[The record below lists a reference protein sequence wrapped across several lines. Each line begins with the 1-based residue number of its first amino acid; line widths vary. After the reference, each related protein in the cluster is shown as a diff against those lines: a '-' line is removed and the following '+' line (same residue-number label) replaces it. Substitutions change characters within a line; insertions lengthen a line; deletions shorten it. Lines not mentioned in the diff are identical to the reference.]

1 MPLQGTL
8 PHANSRMFTLFSR
21 DPTLAPGIRKR
32 SLHARSSFKC
42 VYARPCR
49 CPAVLV
55 GCGEEKPAA
64 PELPRVYVQPVKTAE
79 FAASVALTGDI
90 QARVQTQL
98 SFRVNGK
105 IIQRNV
111 DVGDRVKANQVLAR
125 LDPKDLQINVDSA
138 QASVAAE
145 QARVSQTR
153 AAFVRQQ
160 KLLPKG
166 YTSQSEYDS
175 AQAALRGSESSLKAA
190 QAQLANAREQL
201 SYTALVAEAPGV
213 ITARQAEVGQVV
225 QATVPIFDLARDGE
239 RDAVFN
245 VYESLFVQPPGDE
258 PVQVTLLD
266 NPTIKVSGKVR
277 EVTPAVSAQT
287 GTLQVKIALDPLPEG
302 MDLGS
307 VVSVAL
313 SKPASAS
320 VELPW
325 SALTKDLGEHLGKP
339 AVWVVDEQ
347 GKANLRRV
355 TVARYL
361 TSHVI
366 ISDGLKGGEKVVIA
380 GGQLL
385 HPDMQVEI
393 ADQPQPQNAKVQP

>member
-1 MPLQGTL
+1 MPVRI
-8 PHANSRMFTLFSR
+8 SRLVTFG
-21 DPTLAPGIRKR
+21 LAAA
-32 SLHARSSFKC
+32 LA
-42 VYARPCR
+42 AL
-49 CPAVLV
+49 A

-64 PELPRVYVQPVKTAE
+64 PELPRVYVQTVKSAD
-79 FAASVALTGDI
+79 FAASVALTGDV
-90 QARVQTQL
+90 QARVQTRL

-111 DVGDRVKANQVLAR
+111 DVGDRVTARQVLAR
-125 LDPKDLQINVDSA
+125 LDPKDLQTNVDSA
-138 QASVAAE
+138 AAAVAAE
-145 QARVSQTR
+145 QARVSQSR

-166 YTSQSEYDS
+166 YTSRSEYDS
-175 AQAALRGSESSLKAA
+175 AQAAVRGSESSLKAA

-201 SYTALVAEAPGV
+201 GYTALVADAPGV

-225 QATVPIFDLARDGE
+225 QATMPIFDLARDGD

-245 VYESLFVQPPGDE
+245 VYESLFVQPPTNQA
-258 PVQVTLLD
+258 VQVTLLD
-266 NPTIKVSGKVR
+266 NPNIKVSGKVR

-313 SKPASAS
+313 NAPANAS

-325 SALTKDLGEHLGKP
+325 AALTKDLGEQLGKP

-347 GKANLRRV
+347 GKVNLRKV
-355 TVARYL
+355 TVTRYL
-361 TSHVI
+361 TSKVI
-366 ISDGLKGGEKVVIA
+366 IGDGLKSGEKVVVA

-385 HPDMQVEI
+385 HPDMQVDI
-393 ADQPQPQNAKVQP
+393 AEQPKPQNAQVQP